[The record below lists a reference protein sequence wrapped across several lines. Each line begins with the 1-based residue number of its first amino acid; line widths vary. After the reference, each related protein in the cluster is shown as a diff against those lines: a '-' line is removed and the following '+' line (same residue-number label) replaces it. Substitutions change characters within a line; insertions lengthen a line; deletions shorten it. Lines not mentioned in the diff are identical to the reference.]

1 MCKIS
6 IFTQYITLFGG
17 KQGLLVGFP
26 GKYGK
31 GLDVFGKWKYNEK
44 KNVRRRG
51 SGDSTSKVNLEHK
64 TILVTGAAGFIG
76 ANLGKRICG
85 EIPSAQVVGIDNL
98 NDYYDVALKEYRLKE
113 LENILLSH
121 FTGEISPISP

>member
-51 SGDSTSKVNLEHK
+51 SGDFMSKVD
-64 TILVTGAAGFIG
+64 
-76 ANLGKRICG
+76 
-85 EIPSAQVVGIDNL
+85 S
-98 NDYYDVALKEYRLKE
+98 E
-113 LENILLSH
+113 L
-121 FTGEISPISP
+121 P